1 MEKDHTIGYN
11 FVIRTVARDYRM
23 RADTKSQQIAWARA
37 FTILFEIRARVT
49 KMLLNSSIGVY
60 SGVGPFSILMP
71 ILYFPKWSIKINFQ
85 MQDKQSSAM
94 MRYQI

>member
-60 SGVGPFSILMP
+60 SGVGSILNS
-71 ILYFPKWSIKINFQ
+71 YANSIFSEMVNK
-85 MQDKQSSAM
+85 D
-94 MRYQI
+94 